1 MKRIKAFTL
10 AEVLIA
16 LGVIGV
22 VSALTLPSLV
32 VNHQKDVY
40 VTSLKKIS
48 NELSQAAQRKMT
60 DMNVDTFKDTGVPA
74 SIDAAKIWV
83 KKYLNVVKSCESA
96 SGDNALDCLG
106 STEGYRML
114 NKSANFYKNS
124 TRKKANFYVLAD
136 GAVINIER
144 VLPSKGGIE
153 FMVDINGSKKPNIG
167 GRDVFSLTVYNNGIV
182 DDYDNGTLSNGMAP
196 VSESTRESMF
206 NTWCSMSTSSGNNYL
221 HGCFGKILNDNW
233 EMKY

>member
-74 SIDAAKIWV
+74 SIDAAKSISGLILEHFSEIQIGYYDFQLFI
-83 KKYLNVVKSCESA
+83 KKEAA
-96 SGDNALDCLG
+96 SENNFPIIAYKQHN
-106 STEGYRML
+106 SSEFSWTKNREKTEEEG
-114 NKSANFYKNS
+114 
-124 TRKKANFYVLAD
+124 
-136 GAVINIER
+136 
-144 VLPSKGGIE
+144 
-153 FMVDINGSKKPNIG
+153 
-167 GRDVFSLTVYNNGIV
+167 
-182 DDYDNGTLSNGMAP
+182 
-196 VSESTRESMF
+196 
-206 NTWCSMSTSSGNNYL
+206 
-221 HGCFGKILNDNW
+221 
-233 EMKY
+233 

>member
-60 DMNVDTFKDTGVPA
+60 DMNVDTF
-74 SIDAAKIWV
+74 
-83 KKYLNVVKSCESA
+83 
-96 SGDNALDCLG
+96 
-106 STEGYRML
+106 
-114 NKSANFYKNS
+114 
-124 TRKKANFYVLAD
+124 
-136 GAVINIER
+136 
-144 VLPSKGGIE
+144 
-153 FMVDINGSKKPNIG
+153 
-167 GRDVFSLTVYNNGIV
+167 
-182 DDYDNGTLSNGMAP
+182 
-196 VSESTRESMF
+196 
-206 NTWCSMSTSSGNNYL
+206 
-221 HGCFGKILNDNW
+221 
-233 EMKY
+233 